1 MASALTAWIAVTLW
15 FMVASWTYKDNVLF
29 KVATVASVAGGAA
42 NGLLVNFNGVWQKA
56 VLPVLD
62 GSKVWLIIPIILGIM
77 LAGVFDTRYAWLA
90 RFPTVLMMG
99 VSIGAMIT
107 GVMSAQILGQI
118 GDTVSGLS
126 TASGLAL
133 INQLLILVGV
143 VCSILYFTYS
153 KEHTGVLGSV
163 TRIGRYFLLASLGP
177 YWAGELGFH
186 MAFGISF
193 VQIILDALRTIIPF

>member
-1 MASALTAWIAVTLW
+1 MATALTAWIAVTLW
-15 FMVASWTYKDNVLF
+15 FMVASWTYKYIALF
-29 KVATVASVAGGAA
+29 KIATVASVAGGAA
-42 NGLLVNFNGVWQKA
+42 NGILVNFNGVWQKA
-56 VLPVLD
+56 ILPILD

-77 LAGVFDTRYAWLA
+77 LAGVFDTKYAWLT

-107 GVMSAQILGQI
+107 GVMSAQIIGQI
-118 GDTVSGLS
+118 ADTVKGLS
-126 TASGLAL
+126 TNTGWAM
-133 INQLLILVGV
+133 INSLLVLVGV

-153 KEHTGVLGSV
+153 KEHTGLLGKV

>member
-29 KVATVASVAGGAA
+29 KIATVASVAGGAA
-42 NGLLVNFNGVWQKA
+42 NGLLVNLDGVWQKA
-56 VLPVLD
+56 VLPILD

-77 LAGVFDTRYAWLA
+77 LAGVFDSRYTWLA

-118 GDTVSGLS
+118 ADTVTGLS

-133 INQLLILVGV
+133 VNQLLILFGV

>member
-1 MASALTAWIAVTLW
+1 MSALTAWIAVTLW

-29 KVATVASVAGGAA
+29 KIATVASVAGGAA
-42 NGLLVNFNGVWQKA
+42 NGILVNIDGVWQKA
-56 VLPVLD
+56 VLPILD
-62 GSKVWLIIPIILGIM
+62 GSKIWLIIPIIIGIM
-77 LAGVFDTRYAWLA
+77 LAGVFDSRYAWLA

-107 GVMSAQILGQI
+107 GVMSAQIIGQI
-118 GDTVSGLS
+118 SATISDLS
-126 TASGLAL
+126 TDTGLGL
-133 INQLLILVGV
+133 INTLFIIIGV

-153 KEHTGVLGSV
+153 REHTGLLGQV

-193 VQIILDALRTIIPF
+193 VQIILEAIRTIIPF